1 MGLYIP
7 NVDMPKD
14 DKVLTIQICPDG
26 SIWQQYRGTV
36 PNAKAVPVPPH
47 GRLGDLDKLENGLR
61 HMAKYQH
68 GERQQGILGCCET
81 IRLAPTIIQEDN
93 IGDANQMVNNDY
105 AGLKVKYIVRKA
117 SNGEL
122 VDDCFV
128 LRPDKDQAA
137 IAALNAYAD
146 ATENQVLAADI
157 RKWLSSKISAEPRVI
172 KWREWNRIGAEEG
185 ET

>member
-1 MGLYIP
+1 MPLPKAY
-7 NVDMPKD
+7 VDKEAFSRRLSELIRAFEP
-14 DKVLTIQICPDG
+14 CPDK
-26 SIWQQYRGTV
+26 YD
-36 PNAKAVPVPPH
+36 AVVAVQSVFDSFP
-47 GRLGDLDKLENGLR
+47 
-61 HMAKYQH
+61 Y
-68 GERQQGILGCCET
+68 IT
-81 IRLAPTIIQEDN
+81 IPADH

-157 RKWLSSKISAEPRVI
+157 RKWLSSIISAEPRVI

-185 ET
+185 EA

>member
-1 MGLYIP
+1 MSLPKVY
-7 NVDMPKD
+7 VDKEAFSRRLSELIRAFEP
-14 DKVLTIQICPDG
+14 CPDK
-26 SIWQQYRGTV
+26 YD
-36 PNAKAVPVPPH
+36 AAVLIKSVFDSFP
-47 GRLGDLDKLENGLR
+47 
-61 HMAKYQH
+61 Y
-68 GERQQGILGCCET
+68 IT
-81 IRLAPTIIQEDN
+81 IPADH
-93 IGDANQMVNNDY
+93 IGDANQNDNDY

-185 ET
+185 